1 MAQDESLH
9 QIPSEHKTAINIL
22 TSVEAEDKDSSSEE
36 TLAET
41 APIEDAKNGKP
52 NYEMSKTKVLLV
64 FIGLSLAIFLAAL
77 DQTIVATALPAI
89 ALEFKSL
96 DEVAWIGT
104 AYLLAA

>member
-1 MAQDESLH
+1 MTQDESLH
-9 QIPSEHKTAINIL
+9 QIPSEHKTEINIL
-22 TSVEAEDKDSSSEE
+22 TLVEAEVKEDKDSSSEK

-41 APIEDAKNGKP
+41 APTDDAKNGIP
-52 NYEMSKTKVLLV
+52 NYEMN
-64 FIGLSLAIFLAAL
+64 
-77 DQTIVATALPAI
+77 QTIVATAIPAI